1 MTCKIKFKHG
11 RYYAIFRYYEN
22 DRRKERWFALDQ
34 FDQKNHKE
42 AYMELQ
48 TKKDDLIDELETQDT
63 FIGYLKSWIKYKR
76 NFIEKSTWESYCMVI
91 DKHIIPY
98 FSRFHFKLT
107 DIKPRHIRDYY
118 QYMHTQG
125 RVDGKGQ
132 GLSIATLVKHSIIF
146 KGVFDEAVLDEYIAV
161 NPAARVK
168 MPAINTPSVKPN
180 FLTSEQAKELLQ
192 AFENTRLYSL
202 VYVTLSYGLRR
213 SEVLGLRWR
222 AIDFENN
229 TITINHAVVK
239 NLTIE
244 AKDTTKTE
252 NSMATYNLMDNV
264 KQVLLEQ
271 KAYQDHCKEVMKSA
285 YKDNDYVFTWEN
297 GKLYLPDYITRTF
310 QKVLKEHNL
319 PVMRFHDLRHSTASL
334 LYDNGM
340 SLKDVQMWMRH
351 ANIDTTSDIYTHI
364 TENRKLIMSQNI
376 STLFDNMAAK

>member
-22 DRRKERWFALDQ
+22 NKRKERWFALDQ
-34 FDQKNHKE
+34 TQLGDQDK

-48 TKKDDLIDELETQDT
+48 AKQDKLINELETQDT
-63 FIGYLKSWIKYKR
+63 FIGYLKSWIQYKKD
-76 NFIEKSTWESYCMVI
+76 FIEKSTWESYCTVI
-91 DKHIIPY
+91 NKHIVPY
-98 FSRFHFKLT
+98 FSKFHYKLN

-118 QYMHTQG
+118 QYMHNHG
-125 RVDGKGQ
+125 RVDGKGE
-132 GLSIATLVKHSIIF
+132 GLSIATLVKHSIIL
-146 KGVFDEAVLDEYIAV
+146 KGVFDEAVLDEYITV

-168 MPAINTPSVKPN
+168 MPAKNVPIVKPK
-180 FLTSEQAKELLQ
+180 FLTPEQAKELLK

-229 TITINHAVVK
+229 TITINHTVVK

-271 KAYQDHCKEVMKSA
+271 KAYQDHCKEVMKTG
-285 YKDNDYVFTWEN
+285 YQDNDYVFTWED
-297 GKLYLPDYITRTF
+297 GKLYLPDYVTRTF
-310 QKVLKEHNL
+310 QKVLKAHNL
-319 PVMRFHDLRHSTASL
+319 PMMRFHDLRHSTASL

-340 SLKDVQMWMRH
+340 SLKDVQLWMRH
-351 ANIDTTSDIYTHI
+351 SHIDTTSDIYTHI
-364 TENRKLIMSQNI
+364 TENRKLNMSQGV
-376 STLFDNMAAK
+376 STLFDNIINK